1 MSSELGLNRLMKDKR
16 KKFLSNVLDVIEQKE
31 FKLLVWGIVD
41 SSFQKGELS
50 DLISPLIDS
59 ALESGFDE
67 FFQADEVISAL
78 VALKWLVEIICS
90 DVDIGY
96 RSRMAETVRLL
107 QRLRQLFPKHIKQ
120 PNGWQEAPTLVADF
134 RFQRRRRQYPRRDVP
149 RDVVLEELGKV
160 INTSSILTGVRALL
174 GPSDKDIFL
183 SGFQVR
189 AAERI
194 LRGIES
200 KEALATII
208 CAGTGSG
215 KTLAFYLPAFASITR
230 HLLSGDKLPWVK
242 SVALYP
248 RSELLKDQLR
258 EVIGRTIRL
267 GDALQGVSIRVGAL
281 YGDTPTEARYLP
293 KTKSWRK
300 VGEDYICPSLK
311 CINCNG
317 EMRWHQIDHSVG
329 KERIKCHDCNWT
341 IGGDVFPL
349 TRKSLSA
356 SPPDILLTT
365 TEMLNQ
371 RLSDNEFNHLFGVGA
386 KAQRPPELVL
396 LDEVHTY
403 EGRHGAQVAYL
414 MRRWAHLVE
423 RPLRFVGLS
432 ATLREAPAFFASLTG
447 AWQSLVEEI
456 SPRADEIESEGAEY
470 MIALRGDPVSRAALL
485 SSTIQTTMLLER
497 CLDPKTAN
505 LRDSVSQGAFGQR
518 TFVFTDDLDVTNRLY
533 FGLLSAEGRTSSG
546 GPDMRNARTGGLAVL
561 RKSSSS
567 LSRYRGGQDWR
578 MCEELGH
585 TLSERLNIDRV
596 SSQDRG
602 IDASA
607 NVIVATAALEVGFDD
622 PSVGAVIQHKA
633 PKGMAGFLQ
642 RKGRAG
648 RTRGMRPW
656 TAVVLSDYGRDRIA
670 YQSYDLLFDPELP
683 ARTLPLSNR
692 YITRMQAVFAAID
705 YFGQKLQDA
714 PKGSVW
720 ADLSGPKNDLRKE
733 RLIKEVRSI
742 LESPTSLEK
751 FESYLSRALK
761 IPREEV
767 YSLLWEFPRPLMT
780 MVLPTALR
788 RLASG
793 WCANGVPGQDIQIRN
808 NPLPDFVPATLF
820 SDLNLAEVW
829 IELPQKN
836 VQFKQDVQHAMP
848 VFSALREFAPGRV
861 SRRFGVH
868 YLTERYWIT
877 PSEEALAGL
886 SSSLLPIHDFGTYVP
901 LGKYSYW
908 QDDVSVEVS
917 VFRPL
922 SFSPSAPAKNITD
935 TSQARLKWFSQFVPL
950 GQPTW
955 LEPPVGSLWS
965 NLVPRIGFFT
975 HAYHAPVEVRRF
987 AIGSNAEVGIGPG
1000 AKITLDLNFSNA
1012 DEPVALGG
1020 AFAADGTVF
1029 QVQIPAKLH
1038 ASGENSSAKWRAL
1051 RTARYFDSAWCGKS
1065 LSSVPSPFMR
1075 KWLAEVFL
1083 SAIAFEAIQVKVDL
1097 EFAANSIVSGSSSIN
1112 LSKVLVILFQSQ
1124 ALDAQEEV
1132 ELSSQDR
1139 LRSDLDELLVQPA
1152 ILEELL
1158 SLGRFLWEP
1167 ISDEWESWLRKIYQC
1182 TLGAA
1187 LLKTIGDLCP
1197 TINPDDLS
1205 IDLDRGPSVNAHL
1218 APRVDSQMEIW
1229 ITEKSPGGSGLIEE
1243 FMRSYAEDPRRF
1255 FSMVRAA
1262 MEMGE
1267 FELIDHQLIQL
1278 INLLIKEGSETKAV
1292 VQRVRVTNDHEQ
1304 LVQATRELRLA
1315 LLRDGFSPFHGFLVS
1330 MGNRVLRS
1338 GTGPATDAYLSSA
1351 IDCWKKE
1358 EERLGLE
1365 IDLRVIC
1372 YWLSQAADI
1381 EDVVA
1386 ETGIPS
1392 GEDRIAWRMSAIS
1405 GLLWGRGREIRQTSL
1420 QVRNQFSELPPVER
1434 LLVIDSIVDD
1444 RVRVSVANDNWMNT
1458 VANLLAQ
1465 GQLVTLTCEETKRA
1479 LLGYALHMLITNPV
1493 ETGYLQAYARLQGV
1507 RQTNNLLEADIELL
1521 EAVQ

>member
-1 MSSELGLNRLMKDKR
+1 MNEIR
-16 KKFLSNVLDVIEQKE
+16 KKFLSNVLDDIEQKE
-31 FKLLVWGIVD
+31 FRLLVWGIVD
-41 SSFQKGELS
+41 SSFQKDELS

-59 ALESGFDE
+59 ALELGVDD
-67 FFQADEVISAL
+67 FFQADEVISVL
-78 VALKWLVEIICS
+78 VALKWLVEVES
-90 DVDIGY
+90 SNGEIGY

-107 QRLRQLFPKHIKQ
+107 QRLRQLFPKHVRQ

-134 RFQRRRRQYPRRDVP
+134 RFQRRRRQYPRRDIP
-149 RDVVLEELGKV
+149 RDAVLEKLGKA
-160 INTSSILTGVRALL
+160 IDTPSILSGARVLL
-174 GPSDKDIFL
+174 GSSDKDIFL

-200 KEALATII
+200 KEALATIV

-215 KTLAFYLPAFASITR
+215 KTLAFYLPALTSITR
-230 HLLSGDKLPWVK
+230 HLLSGDILPWVK
-242 SVALYP
+242 SVAIYP

-258 EVIGRTIRL
+258 EVIGRTMYL
-267 GDALQGVSIRVGAL
+267 GDVLKGVSIRVGAL
-281 YGDTPTEARYLP
+281 YGDTPNDVNDLKRG
-293 KTKSWRK
+293 KKWRK

-311 CINCNG
+311 CIKCHG
-317 EMRWHQIDHSVG
+317 EMRWCEVDYSAG
-329 KERIKCHDCNWT
+329 NERLKCHDCDWI
-341 IGGDVFPL
+341 IGGDVFLL
-349 TRKSLSA
+349 TRKSLAA

-371 RLSDNEFNHLFGVGA
+371 RLSDNELNHLFGVGA

-432 ATLREAPAFFASLTG
+432 ATLREAPAFFSSLTG

-456 SPRADEIESEGAEY
+456 SPRSDEIESEGAEY

-505 LRDSVSQGAFGQR
+505 LCDSVSQGTFGQR

-546 GPDMRNARTGGLAVL
+546 APDMRNAPVGGLAVL
-561 RKSSSS
+561 RRSSPS
-567 LSRYRGGQDWR
+567 LSRYRSGQDWR

-656 TAVVLSDYGRDRIA
+656 TVVVLSDYGRDRIA
-670 YQSYDLLFDPELP
+670 YQGYDLLFDPELP

-720 ADLSGPKNDLRKE
+720 ADLSGPKNELRKE

-742 LESPTSLEK
+742 LESPNSVGK
-751 FESYLSRALK
+751 FEYYLSRALK
-761 IPREEV
+761 ISREEV
-767 YSLLWEFPRPLMT
+767 SSLMWEYPRPLMT

-820 SDLNLAEVW
+820 ADLNLAEVR
-829 IELPQKN
+829 IELPQRN
-836 VQFKQDVQHAMP
+836 AQFNQDVQHAMP

-868 YLTERYWIT
+868 YLTERYWIA
-877 PSEEALAGL
+877 PSEESLAGL
-886 SSSLLPIHDFGTYVP
+886 SSSLLPIDKFGTYVP

-908 QDDVSVEVS
+908 HDDISVEVS
-917 VFRPL
+917 VFRPISL
-922 SFSPSAPAKNITD
+922 LPSAPAKNITD
-935 TSQARLKWFSQFVPL
+935 TSQARLRWFSQFVPL

-955 LEPPVGSLWS
+955 LESPVGSVWS
-965 NLVPRIGFFT
+965 NLVPRLGFFT
-975 HAYHAPVEVRRF
+975 HTYHSPVEVRRF
-987 AIGSNAEVGIGPG
+987 AIGSNAEIGIGPG
-1000 AKITLDLNFSNA
+1000 EKITLDLNFSNA
-1012 DEPVALGG
+1012 DEQVALGA

-1029 QVQIPAKLH
+1029 EVQIPQQLH
-1038 ASGENSSAKWRAL
+1038 AAGESSSTKWRAL
-1051 RTARYFDSAWCGKS
+1051 RTARYFDSAWRGES

-1097 EFAANSIVSGSSSIN
+1097 ATAANAIVSGSSSIN

-1124 ALDAQEEV
+1124 ASEAQEEI

-1167 ISDEWESWLRKIYQC
+1167 ISDEWESWLRKIFQC

-1187 LLKTIGDLCP
+1187 LLRTIGDLCP

-1205 IDLDRGPSVNAHL
+1205 IDLDRGPLVNAHF
-1218 APRVDSQMEIW
+1218 APRDASQLEIW

-1267 FELIDHQLIQL
+1267 FELIDHQLVQL
-1278 INLLIKEGSETKAV
+1278 LNLLIKDDSETKTV
-1292 VQRVRVTNDHEQ
+1292 VQRVRATHDHEQ
-1304 LVQATRELRLA
+1304 LVEATRELRLA

-1330 MGNRVLRS
+1330 MGNRILRS
-1338 GTGPATDAYLSSA
+1338 GAGSATDAYLSFA

-1386 ETGIPS
+1386 ETGIPT
-1392 GEDRIAWRMSAIS
+1392 GEDRIAWRMSAIY

-1420 QVRNQFSELPPVER
+1420 QVRNQFLELPPVER
-1434 LLVIDSIVDD
+1434 LLVIDSLVDD
-1444 RVRVSVANDNWMNT
+1444 RIRVSVDSDNWLST
-1458 VANLLAQ
+1458 VANLLGQ
-1465 GQLVTLTCEETKRA
+1465 GQLVTLTCMETKRA
-1479 LLGYALHMLITNPV
+1479 LLGSALHALITNPI

>member
-1 MSSELGLNRLMKDKR
+1 MSDLQQ
-16 KKFLSNVLDVIEQKE
+16 KFLSNVLDCIEQKE
-31 FKLLVWGIVD
+31 SRLLVWGIVD
-41 SSFQKGELS
+41 GLFQREELS

-59 ALESGFDE
+59 ALDSGFDE
-67 FFQADEVISAL
+67 FFEADEVISAL
-78 VALKWLVEIICS
+78 FALKWLVEVES
-90 DVDIGY
+90 SNGEIGY

-107 QRLRQLFPKHIKQ
+107 QRLRQLFPKHVRQ
-120 PNGWQEAPTLVADF
+120 TNGWQDAPTLVADF
-134 RFQRRRRQYPRRDVP
+134 RFQRRRRQYPRRDIP
-149 RDVVLEELGKV
+149 RDAVLEQLRKV
-160 INTSSILTGVRALL
+160 INNPSILTGAQALL

-183 SGFQVR
+183 SGFQIR

-194 LRGIES
+194 LRSIES
-200 KEALATII
+200 KEVLGTIV

-242 SVALYP
+242 SVAIYP
-248 RSELLKDQLR
+248 RIELLKDQLR
-258 EVIGRTIRL
+258 EVIGRTIHL
-267 GDALQGVSIRVGAL
+267 GDALQVVSVRVGAL
-281 YGDTPTEARYLP
+281 YGDTPTEARYL
-293 KTKSWRK
+293 KTTKSWRK

-311 CINCNG
+311 CIKCNG

-329 KERIKCHDCNWT
+329 KERLKCHGCNWT

-349 TRKSLSA
+349 TRKSLAA

-371 RLSDNEFNHLFGVGA
+371 RLSDNELNHLFGVGA

-396 LDEVHTY
+396 LDEIHTY
-403 EGRHGAQVAYL
+403 EGRHGTQVAYL
-414 MRRWAHLVE
+414 MRRWAYLVE

-432 ATLREAPAFFASLTG
+432 ATLREASSFFASLTG
-447 AWQSLVEEI
+447 AWQSNVEEI
-456 SPRADEIESEGAEY
+456 SPRTDEIESEGAEY

-497 CLDPKTAN
+497 SLDPKTAI
-505 LRDSVSQGAFGQR
+505 LSDSVSKGAFGQR

-533 FGLLSAEGRTSSG
+533 FGLLSAEGRTSSR
-546 GPDMRNARTGGLAVL
+546 GPDMRNAPNGGLAVL
-561 RKSSSS
+561 RRSGTSSS
-567 LSRYRGGQDWR
+567 RYQGGQDWR
-578 MCEELGH
+578 MCEQLGH
-585 TLSERLNIDRV
+585 TLAGRLHIDRV

-602 IDASA
+602 VDASA
-607 NVIVATAALEVGFDD
+607 DVVVATAALEVGFDD

-670 YQSYDLLFDPELP
+670 YQGYDLLFDPELP

-720 ADLSGPKNDLRKE
+720 ADLSGPKNNDLRKE
-733 RLIKEVRSI
+733 RLIKEMRSI
-742 LESPTSLEK
+742 LESPNSVGK
-751 FESYLSRALK
+751 FEHYLSRALK

-767 YSLLWEFPRPLMT
+767 SSLLWEYPRPLMT

-788 RLASG
+788 RLTSG
-793 WCANGVPGQDIQIRN
+793 WCANGVTGQDIQIRN

-820 SDLNLAEVW
+820 ADLNLAEVR
-829 IELPQKN
+829 IELQLN
-836 VQFKQDVQHAMP
+836 NTQHNQDVQHAMP

-868 YLTERYWIT
+868 YLTERYWIA
-877 PSEEALAGL
+877 PSEEALTGL
-886 SSSLLPIHDFGTYVP
+886 SSSLLPIDKFGTYVP

-922 SFSPSAPAKNITD
+922 SLSPSAPATNITD

-955 LEPPVGSLWS
+955 LGPPVGSVWS
-965 NLVPRIGFFT
+965 NLVPRLGFFT
-975 HAYHAPVEVRRF
+975 HANHAPVEVRRF

-1000 AKITLDLNFSNA
+1000 TKITLDLNFSIG
-1012 DEPVALGG
+1012 DEPVALGC
-1020 AFAADGTVF
+1020 AFAADGAVF
-1029 QVQIPAKLH
+1029 QIQLPTQLH
-1038 ASGENSSAKWRAL
+1038 ATGENSSTKWRAL
-1051 RTARYFDSAWCGKS
+1051 RTARYFDSAWRGES

-1083 SAIAFEAIQVKVDL
+1083 SAIAFEAIQVNVDL
-1097 EFAANSIVSGSSSIN
+1097 ASAAKSIVSNLASIN

-1124 ALDAQEEV
+1124 ALNAQEEI

-1152 ILEELL
+1152 ILEELMV
-1158 SLGRFLWEP
+1158 LGRFLWEP
-1167 ISDEWESWLRKIYQC
+1167 ISDEWELWLRKIYQC

-1187 LLKTIGDLCP
+1187 LLRTIGDLCP

-1205 IDLDRGPSVNAHL
+1205 IDLDRGPLVNAHL
-1218 APRVDSQMEIW
+1218 APCDDSQLEIW
-1229 ITEKSPGGSGLIEE
+1229 ITEKNPGGNGLIEE

-1267 FELIDHQLIQL
+1267 FELIDHQLIRL
-1278 INLLIKEGSETKAV
+1278 LNLLIEEGSETQEV
-1292 VQRVRVTNDHEQ
+1292 VRRIRATNNHEQ
-1304 LVQATRELRLA
+1304 LTQATRELRLA

-1338 GTGPATDAYLSSA
+1338 GAGPATDAYLSSA
-1351 IDCWKKE
+1351 IQRWEME

-1372 YWLSQAADI
+1372 YWLSQASEIDAVI
-1381 EDVVA
+1381 S
-1386 ETGIPS
+1386 ETKIPT
-1392 GEDRIAWRMSAIS
+1392 GEDRIAWRMSAIY

-1420 QVRNQFSELPPVER
+1420 QVRNQFSELPPIER
-1434 LLVIDSIVDD
+1434 LLVIDSIMDE
-1444 RVRVSVANDNWMNT
+1444 RVRVSVDNSDWMNMAT
-1458 VANLLAQ
+1458 ELLAQ
-1465 GQLVTLTCEETKRA
+1465 GKLVTLTCAETKRG
-1479 LLGYALHMLITNPV
+1479 LLGGALHALITNPV
-1493 ETGYLQAYARLQGV
+1493 ETGYLRAYARLQGV
-1507 RQTNNLLEADIELL
+1507 RQTNSLLEADIELL

>member
-1 MSSELGLNRLMKDKR
+1 MTDLR
-16 KKFLSNVLDVIEQKE
+16 KKFLSSVLDFIEQRE
-31 FKLLVWGIVD
+31 SRLLVWGIVD
-41 SSFQKGELS
+41 GLFQRDELL

-67 FFQADEVISAL
+67 FFEANEVISAL
-78 VALKWLVEIICS
+78 FALKWLVEVES
-90 DVDIGY
+90 SNGEIGY

-107 QRLRQLFPKHIKQ
+107 QRLRQLFPKHVRQ
-120 PNGWQEAPTLVADF
+120 SNGWQEAPTLVADF
-134 RFQRRRRQYPRRDVP
+134 RFQRRRRQYPRRDIP
-149 RDVVLEELGKV
+149 RDAVLEQLGKV
-160 INTSSILTGVRALL
+160 TDNQSVLACAQALL
-174 GPSDKDIFL
+174 GPSDEKIL
-183 SGFQVR
+183 LAGFQVR

-200 KEALATII
+200 NEALATIV

-215 KTLAFYLPAFASITR
+215 KTLAFYLPALASITR
-230 HLLSGDKLPWVK
+230 HLVSGDALPWVK

-258 EVIGRTIRL
+258 EVIGRTTHL
-267 GDALQGVSIRVGAL
+267 GNSLKGVSVRVGAL
-281 YGDTPTEARYLP
+281 YGDTPTEAKYLP
-293 KTKSWRK
+293 TTKSWRK

-311 CINCNG
+311 CIKCNG

-329 KERIKCHDCNWT
+329 KERLECHNCNWV
-341 IGGDVFPL
+341 IVGDVFPL
-349 TRKSLSA
+349 TRKSLAA
-356 SPPDILLTT
+356 SPPDILFTT

-371 RLSDNEFNHLFGVGA
+371 RLSDNGLNHLFGVGA

-414 MRRWAHLVE
+414 MRRWAYLVE

-432 ATLREAPAFFASLTG
+432 ATLREAPSFFASLTG
-447 AWQSLVEEI
+447 AWQSHVEEI
-456 SPRADEIESEGAEY
+456 SPHSDEIEAEGAEY

-505 LRDSVSQGAFGQR
+505 LCDSVSKGAFGQR

-533 FGLLSAEGRTSSG
+533 FDLLSAEGRTSSG
-546 GPDMRNARTGGLAVL
+546 TPDMRNAPNGGLAVL
-561 RKSSSS
+561 RRSGPSS
-567 LSRYRGGQDWR
+567 SRYRGGQDWR
-578 MCEELGH
+578 MCEQLGH

-670 YQSYDLLFDPELP
+670 YQGYDLLFDPELP

-692 YITRMQAVFAAID
+692 YITRMQAVFAVID

-714 PKGSVW
+714 SKGSVW
-720 ADLSGPKNDLRKE
+720 ADLSGPKNDQRKE
-733 RLIKEVRSI
+733 RLIKEIRSI
-742 LESPTSLEK
+742 LESQNSVGKLEY
-751 FESYLSRALK
+751 FLHRALK
-761 IPREEV
+761 IPLEEV
-767 YSLLWEFPRPLMT
+767 STLLWEYPRPLMT

-793 WCANGVPGQDIQIRN
+793 WRANGQLGQDIQIRN

-820 SDLNLAEVW
+820 ADLNLAEVR
-829 IELPQKN
+829 IELPHGN
-836 VQFKQDVQHAMP
+836 VQHNRDEQHGMP

-868 YLTERYWIT
+868 YRTERYWIA

-886 SSSLLPIHDFGTYVP
+886 STSLLPIDQFGTYVP

-908 QDDVSVEVS
+908 QDDVIVELP

-922 SFSPSAPAKNITD
+922 SLTPSTPAKNITD
-935 TSQARLKWFSQFVPL
+935 TSQAHLKWFSQFVPL
-950 GQPTW
+950 GHPSW
-955 LEPPVGSLWS
+955 LEPPVGGVWS
-965 NLVPRIGFFT
+965 NLVPRLGFFT
-975 HAYHAPVEVRRF
+975 HASHAPVEVRRF

-1000 AKITLDLNFSNA
+1000 EKITLDFNFSDAN
-1012 DEPVALGG
+1012 EPVALGA
-1020 AFAADGTVF
+1020 AFAADGVVF
-1029 QVQIPAKLH
+1029 QLQIPAQLYAK
-1038 ASGENSSAKWRAL
+1038 GEDSSAKWRAL
-1051 RTARYFDSAWCGKS
+1051 RTIRYFDSAWRGEV
-1065 LSSVPSPFMR
+1065 LPTVASPFMR
-1075 KWLAEVFL
+1075 RWLAEVFL
-1083 SAIAFEAIQVKVDL
+1083 SALAFEAIQGNVDL
-1097 EFAANSIVSGSSSIN
+1097 ASAAKSIISGSASII
-1112 LSKVLVILFQSQ
+1112 LSEVLVILFQSQ
-1124 ALDAQEEV
+1124 SADAQEDV

-1139 LRSDLDELLVQPA
+1139 LRSDLDELLVQPV
-1152 ILEELL
+1152 ILEELMA
-1158 SLGRFLWEP
+1158 LGRFLWEP
-1167 ISDEWESWLRKIYQC
+1167 VSDEWEPWLRKIYQC

-1187 LLKTIGDLCP
+1187 LLRTIGDLCP

-1218 APRVDSQMEIW
+1218 APYVDSQMEIW
-1229 ITEKSPGGSGLIEE
+1229 VTEKSPGGSGLIEE

-1278 INLLIKEGSETKAV
+1278 LNLLNEEGSETKDV
-1292 VQRVRVTNDHEQ
+1292 IRRVRATNHHQQ
-1304 LVQATRELRLA
+1304 LIQATRELRLA

-1338 GTGPATDAYLSSA
+1338 GAGPATDEYLSSA
-1351 IDCWKKE
+1351 IDRWKKE

-1381 EDVVA
+1381 DAVVS
-1386 ETGIPS
+1386 ETGIPT
-1392 GEDRIAWRMSAIS
+1392 GEDRIAWRMSAIY

-1434 LLVIDSIVDD
+1434 LLVIDSVMDD
-1444 RVRVSVANDNWMNT
+1444 RVRVSVDSNDWMIT
-1458 VANLLAQ
+1458 ATELLAQ
-1465 GQLVTLTCEETKRA
+1465 GQLVTLTCVETKRA
-1479 LLGYALHMLITNPV
+1479 LLGSALHALITNPV
-1493 ETGYLQAYARLQGV
+1493 ETGYLSAYARLQGV
-1507 RQTNNLLEADIELL
+1507 RQTNSVLEADIELL